1 MVYLSRLLLSF
12 LSVDGGSSPF
22 LGSPRG
28 LRGRRSRQERP
39 GVRPVADYE
48 AYFAVFFPLARRV
61 SRPRVILLPNSRS
74 SPFSGAE
81 GGQARPPEPPGREER
96 PICLSHFGKKKGNSG
111 FVSFRFRDL
120 GEYFPEEEFPS
131 FLFCF
136 VFFSWDVLVLGILGK
151 GM

>member
-81 GGQARPPEPPGREER
+81 GGQARPPEPPRER
-96 PICLSHFGKKKGNSG
+96 GKAYLSL
-111 FVSFRFRDL
+111 SFREDKRKLGFRF
-120 GEYFPEEEFPS
+120 FP
-131 FLFCF
+131 
-136 VFFSWDVLVLGILGK
+136 FS
-151 GM
+151 